1 MHYYCQWGRWLGIV
15 AEVLRTRRAQ
25 QDWRWPGS
33 RKHPTRRTAFV
44 SHLVRIFNTYTEVS
58 GNATMWDMEKG
69 ETFLWFYTV
78 QSRNWQVEGGTPVMV
93 ALTPCSDW
101 LSLSTRSSHGV
112 LVCVWRKTT
121 CDRQLGFRCV
131 FCPYCLIG
139 RETGEGSGRER
150 GRSSKTSVLWWW
162 KRTTMP

>member
-1 MHYYCQWGRWLGIV
+1 MERGGHARTHALLLPVGLLAQWQKYCGYGAPRKIGDGAG
-15 AEVLRTRRAQ
+15 AEV
-25 QDWRWPGS
+25 P
-33 RKHPTRRTAFV
+33 PRRTAFV

-58 GNATMWDMEKG
+58 GNAEMWGMGKG
-69 ETFLWFYTV
+69 KTFLWFYTV

-101 LSLSTRSSHGV
+101 LSLSTRSSHGL

-131 FCPYCLIG
+131 FYPYCFN
-139 RETGEGSGRER
+139 
-150 GRSSKTSVLWWW
+150 
-162 KRTTMP
+162 RT